1 LNILGRDLDFTIA
14 NTREVNW
21 RGMGL
26 NFAMVA
32 SPGLLEAAP
41 HSNIATIRGDP
52 AEDAAVLRAVT
63 DAFPN
68 VTGIRVREAL
78 ETLAGLLGRVATA
91 LTATASITLT
101 AGVLVLGGAVAAG
114 QRRRVR
120 DAVILKVLG
129 ATRGQIGTAWAVEFG
144 LLGALAGLLAAVAG
158 SAASWAVM
166 RFVLQSDWR
175 PLWGAMAATLLGCL
189 ALALG
194 FGRIGTALALRARPG
209 GLLRNE

>member
-1 LNILGRDLDFTIA
+1 M
-14 NTREVNW
+14 
-21 RGMGL
+21 GM
-26 NFAMVA
+26 NYAMVA

-41 HSNIATIRGDP
+41 HSNIATLRGDP
-52 AEDAAVLRAVT
+52 AQDARVLRAVT

-68 VTGIRVREAL
+68 VTGVRVREAL
-78 ETLAGLLGRVATA
+78 QQLAELLGRVATA
-91 LTATASITLT
+91 LTATASITLA

-120 DAVILKVLG
+120 DAVVLKVLG
-129 ATRGQIGTAWAVEFG
+129 ATRRQIGAAWAVEFG
-144 LLGALAGLLAAVAG
+144 LVGALAGLLAAAAG
-158 SAASWAVM
+158 CAASWAVM
-166 RFVLQSDWR
+166 RFMLQSAWQ

-194 FGRIGTALALRARPG
+194 FGRIGTALALRARPA